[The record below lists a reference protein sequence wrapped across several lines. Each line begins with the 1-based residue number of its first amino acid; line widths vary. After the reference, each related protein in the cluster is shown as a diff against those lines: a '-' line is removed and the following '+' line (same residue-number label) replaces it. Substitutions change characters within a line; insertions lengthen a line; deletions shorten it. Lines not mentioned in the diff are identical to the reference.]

1 MKLNKG
7 HNLLSIYY
15 VSNKIIVSI
24 FSFMHYLQPF
34 TSRWVHILDERK
46 QKHIKVKWL
55 AQSHLT
61 SDPG

>member
-24 FSFMHYLQPF
+24 FSFMHYLLYF
-34 TSRWVHILDERK
+34 KMSLHFRWKETEAYK
-46 QKHIKVKWL
+46 
-55 AQSHLT
+55 
-61 SDPG
+61 G